1 MVGTRV
7 ANWRQRENLFQSFG
21 AKRNHVRRT
30 VVRCP
35 LTVAVVVIKT
45 LVYADVE
52 LGDKVEGTA
61 FLKAHIASAP
71 HPTSSM
77 YQDETNPVACWWSVG
92 WWPDMELAT
101 PVSV

>member
-7 ANWRQRENLFQSFG
+7 A
-21 AKRNHVRRT
+21 K

-52 LGDKVEGTA
+52 VGDKLEGTA
-61 FLKAHIASAP
+61 F
-71 HPTSSM
+71 
-77 YQDETNPVACWWSVG
+77 PVACWWSVG
-92 WWPDMELAT
+92 WWPDMELGT